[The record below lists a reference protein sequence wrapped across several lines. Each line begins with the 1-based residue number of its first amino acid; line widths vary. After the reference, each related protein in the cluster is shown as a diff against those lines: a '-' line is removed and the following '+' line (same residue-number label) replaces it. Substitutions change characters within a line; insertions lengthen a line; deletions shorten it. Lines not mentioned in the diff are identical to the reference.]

1 MILTTLMNDSGN
13 HISTLEMDINGLET
27 DLGLL
32 IVRMVGSTELPPL
45 FPECAGIYRLMIL

>member
-32 IVRMVGSTELPPL
+32 IIRMVGITELPPL
-45 FPECAGIYRLMIL
+45 FPECAGFYRLMIL

>member
-32 IVRMVGSTELPPL
+32 IVRTVGITELPPL

>member
-32 IVRMVGSTELPPL
+32 IVRTVGITELPPL
-45 FPECAGIYRLMIL
+45 FPECAGFYRLMIL

>member
-27 DLGLL
+27 DLSLSMVL
-32 IVRMVGSTELPPL
+32 MVGITELPPL
-45 FPECAGIYRLMIL
+45 FPECAGIHRLIIL